1 MEFNVKN
8 VAKRT
13 RELRNQFGGSKNLAE
28 VSGAPLQTVYTYCSE
43 KSMLKRGAGGPG
55 RKETWEKY
63 FGKWDIDPD
72 GTPDILEAKV
82 STPIVVTEEK
92 RDEQVATDD
101 KAEAKKTGIVISAGS
116 LAELKELLNTI
127 GYHMEFVAI

>member
-1 MEFNVKN
+1 MEFNMKN

-13 RELRNQFGGSKNLAE
+13 RELRAQFGNSKNLAE
-28 VSGAPLQTVYTYCSE
+28 VSGAPLQSVYNYCSE
-43 KSMLKRGAGGPG
+43 KTMAKRGGVGK
-55 RKETWEKY
+55 KETWEKY
-63 FGKWDIDPD
+63 FGKWDTDPER
-72 GTPDILEAKV
+72 TPDILEAKV

-92 RDEQVATDD
+92 REEPVTTDT
-101 KAEAKKTGIVISAGS
+101 KAEAKKTGIVISAES

>member
-1 MEFNVKN
+1 MEFNAKN

-13 RELRNQFGGSKNLAE
+13 RELRDQFGSSKNLAE
-28 VSGAPLQTVYTYCSE
+28 VAGCSKQTVWNYCSE
-43 KSMLKRGAGGPG
+43 NMLEKRLGK
-55 RKETWEKY
+55 KETWEKY
-63 FGKWDIDPD
+63 FWKWDTDPEE
-72 GTPDILEAKV
+72 TDILEEKA

-92 RDEQVATDD
+92 AHEAKAPDT

>member
-1 MEFNVKN
+1 MEFNIEN

-13 RELRNQFGGSKNLAE
+13 RELRAQFGNSKNLAE
-28 VSGAPLQTVYTYCSE
+28 VSGAPLQAVYNYCSE
-43 KSMLKRGAGGPG
+43 KTMKKRKGAGK
-55 RKETWEKY
+55 KETWEKY
-63 FGKWDIDPD
+63 FGKWDIDPKE
-72 GTPDILEAKV
+72 TPDILEAKA

-92 RDEQVATDD
+92 HEEPAATET
-101 KAEAKKTGIVISAGS
+101 KAEVKKSRGIVISAGS

>member
-1 MEFNVKN
+1 ME
-8 VAKRT
+8 
-13 RELRNQFGGSKNLAE
+13 
-28 VSGAPLQTVYTYCSE
+28 
-43 KSMLKRGAGGPG
+43 KRGGAGK
-55 RKETWEKY
+55 KETWEKY
-63 FGKWDIDPD
+63 FGKWDTDPN

-92 RDEQVATDD
+92 RDEQVTTDV

>member
-43 KSMLKRGAGGPG
+43 KSMEKRGGAGK
-55 RKETWEKY
+55 KETWEKY
-63 FGKWDIDPD
+63 FGKWDTEPG

-92 RDEQVATDD
+92 REEPVTTDV
-101 KAEAKKTGIVISAGS
+101 KAEVKRSGIVISAGS

>member
-1 MEFNVKN
+1 MEFNINN

-13 RELRNQFGGSKNLAE
+13 RELRNQFGSSKNLAE
-28 VSGAPLQTVYTYCSE
+28 VSGAPLHTVYAYCSE
-43 KSMLKRGAGGPG
+43 KSMEKRGGVGKKG
-55 RKETWEKY
+55 TWEKY
-63 FGKWDIDPD
+63 FGKWDTDPD

-82 STPIVVTEEK
+82 LTPIVVTEEK
-92 RDEQVATDD
+92 REERVATDT
-101 KAEAKKTGIVISAGS
+101 KAEAKRSGIVISAGS

>member
-1 MEFNVKN
+1 MEFNMKN

-13 RELRNQFGGSKNLAE
+13 RELRAQFGNSKNLAE
-28 VSGAPLQTVYTYCSE
+28 VSGAPLQSVYNYCSE
-43 KSMLKRGAGGPG
+43 KTMEKRGGVGK
-55 RKETWEKY
+55 KETWEKY
-63 FGKWDIDPD
+63 FGKWDTDPE

-92 RDEQVATDD
+92 REEPVTTDT
-101 KAEAKKTGIVISAGS
+101 KAEAKKTGIVISAES

>member
-1 MEFNVKN
+1 MEFNTKN

-63 FGKWDIDPD
+63 FGKWDTDPD

-92 RDEQVATDD
+92 HEEPAATET
-101 KAEAKKTGIVISAGS
+101 KAEVKKSRGIVISAGS
-116 LAELKELLNTI
+116 LAEL
-127 GYHMEFVAI
+127 

>member
-1 MEFNVKN
+1 MLE
-8 VAKRT
+8 KR
-13 RELRNQFGGSKNLAE
+13 LGK
-28 VSGAPLQTVYTYCSE
+28 
-43 KSMLKRGAGGPG
+43 
-55 RKETWEKY
+55 KETWEKY
-63 FGKWDIDPD
+63 FGKWDTDPD

-82 STPIVVTEEK
+82 STPIVVAEEK
-92 RDEQVATDD
+92 REEQVATDD